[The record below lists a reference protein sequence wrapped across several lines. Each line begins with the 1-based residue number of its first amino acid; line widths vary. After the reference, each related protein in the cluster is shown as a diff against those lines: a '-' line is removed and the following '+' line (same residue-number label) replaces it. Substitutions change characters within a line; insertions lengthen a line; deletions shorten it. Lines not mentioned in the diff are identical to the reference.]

1 MAAEKTTPDTD
12 KPNQDINLVDEESG
26 SLVVESL
33 AATTALAALGV
44 EVARKSLEHLLTVAD
59 VIVTGSLDL
68 TQEWLRGPGI
78 LPQVVIG
85 PIDVAR
91 RGWTASTAG
100 GRDVLARI

>member
-1 MAAEKTTPDTD
+1 MAVEKTTPDTVSPD
-12 KPNQDINLVDEESG
+12 QDITLADDESG

-44 EVARKSLEHLLTVAD
+44 EVARKSLEHVLNVAD
-59 VIVTGSLDL
+59 VVVTGSLDL
-68 TQEWLRGPGI
+68 TQDWLRGPGI

-91 RGWTASTAG
+91 RGWSASAAG